1 MIKAFKQTLIGK
13 GIPANNVLTDD
24 WE

>member
-1 MIKAFKQTLIGK
+1 MIKNFKKTLINLGVPP
-13 GIPANNVLTDD
+13 GNVLTDD